1 MRPDPEQCSEEHC
14 LLEHDE
20 CAEILDTIQ
29 NPQIENTTY
38 IDTNYITEVKII
50 NLEERCRAGYSIV
63 PVDRLSGF

>member
-50 NLEERCRAGYSIV
+50 NLEEM
-63 PVDRLSGF
+63 